1 MTETDHEGRLKM
13 SEKEATNQVNEE
25 IDENQVD
32 STEVE
37 DIDSISDEDACS
49 VEEIEEAIAG
59 FLTGDLT
66 LAQLEGLGAEDLYG
80 IADMGYDLLEE
91 GRLEEALSIFEG
103 LNVYNPFDPYFHSVL
118 GSIYQRLD
126 RADDAL
132 RHYES
137 AVELYA
143 EDINSWTNAGEIML
157 GLSAKAQE
165 DGDPEKAREY
175 FKEAIHALTRSIEL
189 DPEGKNASS
198 LRARAL
204 VAVVAGKAEAIKK
217 AS

>member
-1 MTETDHEGRLKM
+1 MADKDLEKTEAEVDEEM
-13 SEKEATNQVNEE
+13 EE
-25 IDENQVD
+25 I
-32 STEVE
+32 T
-37 DIDSISDEDACS
+37 DEDACS
-49 VEEIEEAIAG
+49 VEEIEEAIEG

-66 LAQLEGLGAEDLYG
+66 LAQLEGMTAEDLYG

-91 GRLEEALSIFEG
+91 GKVDDAQKLFEG

-118 GSIYQRLD
+118 GSIYQRQGNME
-126 RADDAL
+126 DAL

-137 AVELYA
+137 AVELYP

-157 GLSAKAQE
+157 ELSAE
-165 DGDPEKAREY
+165 WMSDEEKKSDAETL
-175 FKEAIHALTRSIEL
+175 FQEAIHCLQQSIEL
-189 DPEGKNASS
+189 DPEGENASS

-204 VAVVAGKAEAIKK
+204 IGVVAGTIEAAQQ

>member
-1 MTETDHEGRLKM
+1 M
-13 SEKEATNQVNEE
+13 SEKELKNQVDEE
-25 IDENQVD
+25 IDETRIDGEDVD
-32 STEVE
+32 EIE
-37 DIDSISDEDACS
+37 SISDEDACS
-49 VEEIEEAIAG
+49 VEEIEEAVAG

-66 LAQLEGLGAEDLYG
+66 LAQLEGLGAEDLYV

-91 GRLEEALSIFEG
+91 GRLDEALSIFEG

-126 RADDAL
+126 RPEDAL

-157 GLSAKAQE
+157 GLSAQCQD

-175 FKEAIHALTRSIEL
+175 FKEALHALTRSIEL
-189 DPEGKNASS
+189 DPDGKSASS

-204 VAVVAGKAEAIKK
+204 VAVVAGKAEVAKK